1 MAKGEAKPGLCSP
14 GGAEVAKKCAE
25 ILGGG
30 DVEVAY
36 KTALVHC
43 LGSYDNTTDKMVYD
57 GIQSCS
63 ASTFLA
69 GGIASCRFGCMG
81 MGDCVQACEY
91 GAVTVCNGVAQIDPH
106 KCKGCSKCVQAC
118 PKKLISFVPL
128 KKQAVVRCS
137 NCDKGRDTMK
147 VCKIGCI
154 GCGKCVKTCP
164 KGAISLKDNCA
175 VVDRRSASAAACA
188 WTPAPGISSRCWT
201 YKARKR
207 TEKSPGKSWGIFLLS
222 LRALRSRPAR
232 WQRNLRAQTRL
243 LYSAWIAAKEQFLTA
258 FLGKAT
264 IRGRGPLFVPGLV
277 RCQEKVLCFF
287 LEEATIRGRG
297 PLFVPGLVRCK
308 KKFFASFLEEATI
321 RGEGRCLCLPSALPR
336 KSSLLLSWRKRRYGG
351 EGRCLCLA

>member
-1 MAKGEAKPGLCSP
+1 MEILTPILIVGIIGLLAGVILAVASVVMAVPKDETAEALEEVLPGANCGACGFSGCPGYAAAMAKGEAKPGLCSP

-25 ILGGG
+25 ILGSG

-175 VVDRRSASAAACA
+175 VVDPEKCVGCGLCVDAC
-188 WTPAPGISSRCWT
+188 PRHIISM
-201 YKARKR
+201 
-207 TEKSPGKSWGIFLLS
+207 LD
-222 LRALRSRPAR
+222 
-232 WQRNLRAQTRL
+232 
-243 LYSAWIAAKEQFLTA
+243 
-258 FLGKAT
+258 
-264 IRGRGPLFVPGLV
+264 V
-277 RCQEKVLCFF
+277 
-287 LEEATIRGRG
+287 
-297 PLFVPGLVRCK
+297 
-308 KKFFASFLEEATI
+308 
-321 RGEGRCLCLPSALPR
+321 
-336 KSSLLLSWRKRRYGG
+336 
-351 EGRCLCLA
+351 